1 MLLKS
6 FENMPEIF
14 KNDAVKPFY
23 DKLKKRAFS
32 LILKRIFD
40 IIFSVLFILI
50 FSPIFILIGVAVAID
65 SGFPIIYKQ
74 KRITQFGKE
83 FKVFKFRTMING
95 ADKIGSLVTVNND
108 SRITKVGNI
117 LRKLRLDELP
127 QIFNVLIG
135 DMSLVGTRPEVQKY
149 VDHYT
154 PEMMATL
161 LLPAG
166 ITSITSIKYKD
177 EAELLSNSSNA
188 DETYVNEILPKKMK
202 YNLEYLDKFNFFS
215 DIGVLFKTL
224 IAVLK

>member
-1 MLLKS
+1 
-6 FENMPEIF
+6 
-14 KNDAVKPFY
+14 
-23 DKLKKRAFS
+23 
-32 LILKRIFD
+32 
-40 IIFSVLFILI
+40 
-50 FSPIFILIGVAVAID
+50 
-65 SGFPIIYKQ
+65 
-74 KRITQFGKE
+74 
-83 FKVFKFRTMING
+83 
-95 ADKIGSLVTVNND
+95 
-108 SRITKVGNI
+108 
-117 LRKLRLDELP
+117 
-127 QIFNVLIG
+127 
-135 DMSLVGTRPEVQKY
+135 MSLVGTRPEVQKY